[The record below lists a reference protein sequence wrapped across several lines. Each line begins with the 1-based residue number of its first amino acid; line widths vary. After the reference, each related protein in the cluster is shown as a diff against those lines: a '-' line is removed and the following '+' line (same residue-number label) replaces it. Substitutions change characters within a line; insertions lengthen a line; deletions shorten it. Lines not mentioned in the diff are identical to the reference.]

1 MAKSSKS
8 GPEIKPIQLTHS
20 IDNLPVIYAD
30 RVINAGFGP
39 VVCKLT
45 LAMEAGK
52 GIFSPTAT
60 LILPTPSLI
69 DAMNAVFDA
78 FQGNPEVKKGLLAG
92 LDAIK
97 EQLIK
102 QN

>member
-1 MAKSSKS
+1 MAKSSKNE
-8 GPEIKPIQLTHS
+8 PKIPPFQLTKS

-39 VVCKLT
+39 VVSKLT
-45 LAMEAGK
+45 LAMEAGN

-60 LILPTPSLI
+60 LVLPTASLL
-69 DAMNAVFDA
+69 DAMNGVLNA
-78 FQGNPEVKKGLLAG
+78 FQGNPELKKGMLTG
-92 LDAIK
+92 LDAIR
-97 EQLIK
+97 EQFTK

>member
-8 GPEIKPIQLTHS
+8 EPKIQPPQLTRP
-20 IDNLPVIYAD
+20 IDDLPIIYAD

-39 VVCKLT
+39 IVSKLT
-45 LAMEAGK
+45 LAMEVGN

-60 LILPTPSLI
+60 LVLPTPSLL
-69 DAMNAVFDA
+69 DAMKAVLDA
-78 FQGNPEVKKGLLAG
+78 FQGNPELKRGMLTG
-92 LDAIK
+92 LDAIR
-97 EQLIK
+97 EQLTK

>member
-8 GPEIKPIQLTHS
+8 VPEIQPLQLTKS

-39 VVCKLT
+39 VVSKLT

-52 GIFSPTAT
+52 GIFNPTAT
-60 LILPTPSLI
+60 LVLPTPSLL
-69 DAMNAVFDA
+69 DAMNAVLDT
-78 FQGNPEVKKGLLAG
+78 FQGNPELKKGMLKG
-92 LDAIK
+92 LDAIR
-97 EQLIK
+97 EQLTK